1 MKIFVIGF
9 RGPIETAGLVSAVSL
24 KPRDSNFAN
33 NYLDFLGENE
43 AICKTAL
50 GRESG
55 P

>member
-1 MKIFVIGF
+1 LTKMFMSD
-9 RGPIETAGLVSAVSL
+9 SAVSMR
-24 KPRDSNFAN
+24 PRNRNFAHD
-33 NYLDFLGENE
+33 YLDFLGENE

>member
-1 MKIFVIGF
+1 
-9 RGPIETAGLVSAVSL
+9 L
-24 KPRDSNFAN
+24 KPRDSIPRSHLDRRIQFRGLNETAESEFGDFRI
-33 NYLDFLGENE
+33 DFLSEYE

>member
-1 MKIFVIGF
+1 MGTLTKNFGV
-9 RGPIETAGLVSAVSL
+9 RGLIETAESDFGDF
-24 KPRDSNFAN
+24 RT
-33 NYLDFLGENE
+33 DFLGEHE